1 MKGFLVI
8 HQICTSDIK
17 KPNIRDIKIWGGG
30 GIPATETAMDK

>member
-8 HQICTSDIK
+8 QQICTSDIK
-17 KPNIRDIKIWGGG
+17 KPNIRDIKIGGG